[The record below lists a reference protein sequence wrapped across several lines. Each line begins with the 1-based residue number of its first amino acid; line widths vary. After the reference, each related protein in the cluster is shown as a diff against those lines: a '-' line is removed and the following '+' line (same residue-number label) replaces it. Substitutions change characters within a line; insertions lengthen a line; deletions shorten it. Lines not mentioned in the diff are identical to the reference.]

1 MNREFCSCLYVDP
14 SVDPQAHA
22 DYIGALMGQ
31 QSEAKPDDESD
42 ESSESSNSSKSEP
55 ESEPDSS
62 DSELSDSEIE
72 LIYLDIVR
80 NHLNKKDRLN
90 ESNVSKL

>member
-14 SVDPQAHA
+14 DVDPQAHA
-22 DYIGALMGQ
+22 AYLGDVMGQ
-31 QSEAKPDDESD
+31 QSEAKPDDSSD
-42 ESSESSNSSKSEP
+42 DSSKSEF

-72 LIYLDIVR
+72 LIHLNIVR
-80 NHLNKKDRLN
+80 NHLNKKDQLN
-90 ESNVSKL
+90 ESN

>member
-14 SVDPQAHA
+14 SVDPKAHA

-31 QSEAKPDDESD
+31 QSEAKPDESSDESD
-42 ESSESSNSSKSEP
+42 DSSKSES
-55 ESEPDSS
+55 ESESDPDSS
-62 DSELSDSEIE
+62 DSELSDSEIQRIH
-72 LIYLDIVR
+72 LNIVR